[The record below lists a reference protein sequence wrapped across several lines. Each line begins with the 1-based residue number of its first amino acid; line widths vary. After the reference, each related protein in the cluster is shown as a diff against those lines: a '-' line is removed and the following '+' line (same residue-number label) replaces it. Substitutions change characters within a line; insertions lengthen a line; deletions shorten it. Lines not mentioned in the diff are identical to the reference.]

1 MDAKRRLS
9 LSELKVGIFVLVACF
24 ILALAIFTIGKVD
37 LFEEQFWARTYLSN
51 ISGLKSGDIVLLGGV
66 EVGNVVSVEITS
78 PGDELPA
85 TQLNQRIQSRIAE
98 LTPRLSGMENA
109 AATARQ
115 DLEQGQASYERIAT
129 QSGSDSAEARKAL
142 EKLNELEL
150 VVKEKEDALENLNN
164 LIARQNSRLQNIEV
178 KMRVSTRYR
187 DWIRADSS
195 ISLGSIGLLGDK
207 YIEISLGRSSD
218 PPRTSPM
225 EVDSWFFGTATEDT
239 VLITGTQQASFAEL
253 ITGANDILANFETLS
268 EQIGDIMAGFEAGQG
283 TVGRFF
289 TDPSFYNNLNM
300 TVERASQATDRL
312 AMVLEDVR
320 AGSGTITKLIQEDE
334 LYVRITSSI
343 RKLESLLEKVEQ
355 GEGTLGKFMKD
366 PSVYEKSERFLA
378 DLNEITDRIG
388 AGEGTLG
395 KLATDDQLY
404 ESLRESTEELASILK
419 DIQEGKGTLGRLAQ
433 DEELYINLN
442 QLSSELVKFI
452 YDFRQNP
459 KKFLTIKFEIF

>member
-1 MDAKRRLS
+1 MDTKRRIS

-24 ILALAIFTIGKVD
+24 ILALAIFTIGKVN

-66 EVGNVVSVEITS
+66 EVGNVVSVEITP
-78 PGDELPA
+78 PGEELPA
-85 TQLNQRIQSRIAE
+85 TQINQRIQARIAD
-98 LTPRLSGMENA
+98 LAPRLAGLEEANA
-109 AATARQ
+109 AARQ
-115 DLEQGQASYERIAT
+115 ELKQAEDSYADIVS
-129 QSGSDSAEARKAL
+129 QSGPDSAEAREAL

-150 VVKEKEDALENLNN
+150 GAQESEDSLESLNS

-178 KMRVSTRYR
+178 TMRVGSRYR

-207 YIEISLGRSSD
+207 YIEISLGRSPD
-218 PPRTSPM
+218 PPMTSRM
-225 EVDSWFFGTATEDT
+225 EVDSWFFGTEMEDT

-268 EQIGDIMAGFEAGQG
+268 EQIGDIMTGFEAGQG

-289 TDPSFYNNLNM
+289 TDPSFYNNLNS

-320 AGSGTITKLIQEDE
+320 AGGGTITKLIQEDE

-355 GEGTLGKFMKD
+355 GEGTLGRFMKD
-366 PSVYEKSERFLA
+366 PAIYEKSERFLA
-378 DLNEITDRIG
+378 NLNEISDRIE

-404 ESLRESTEELASILK
+404 VSLRESTEELASILK
-419 DIQEGKGTLGRLAQ
+419 DIQEGRGTLGRLAQ